1 MAFKGYTILN
11 SRVRDLQDSVDHWS
25 CDKRVMICREKGRTV
40 SNWLSVLALSTAPNL
55 GVEVG
60 GWLQSLPTQSPLQTA
75 SEL

>member
-1 MAFKGYTILN
+1 MAFKSYTVLN
-11 SRVRDLQDSVDHWS
+11 SRARDPQDSVDHRS
-25 CDKRVMICREKGRTV
+25 YDKRVMICTEKGRTV

-60 GWLQSLPTQSPLQTA
+60 GWLQSLPTQNPLQTA